1 MGFSN
6 LIVTLPYLKIKL
18 F

>member
-6 LIVTLPYLKIKL
+6 LIVTLPYLKIK
-18 F
+18 